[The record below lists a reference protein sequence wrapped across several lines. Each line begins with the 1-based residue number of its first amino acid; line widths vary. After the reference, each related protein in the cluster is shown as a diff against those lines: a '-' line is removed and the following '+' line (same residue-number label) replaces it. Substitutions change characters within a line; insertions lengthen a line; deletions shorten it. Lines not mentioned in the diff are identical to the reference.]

1 MEIDSLEEV
10 PKVKSLVPV
19 VVSSV
24 LISALIAGGGIYVY
38 LKSISDKNQ
47 TDLQNQIN
55 ILKAQV
61 SASNAV
67 TTTPTATATATPTAS
82 AQATANWK
90 TYTSNTYGLTIKYPN
105 DWVTLDY
112 SLYNKAS
119 IIGLASPTSA
129 AYLVNTQGKAD
140 DSSSLLYYLKT
151 EKSKDQGNSNVQDY
165 AAIKIG
171 QYDGY
176 KVQQP
181 NIGGVVFYYIEHSG
195 HVYIFELESGTTE
208 VVTQILATL
217 TLN

>member
-129 AYLVNTQGKAD
+129 AYLAKNSGGDGATDIIVK
-140 DSSSLLYYLKT
+140 
-151 EKSKDQGNSNVQDY
+151 EK
-165 AAIKIG
+165 
-171 QYDGY
+171 
-176 KVQQP
+176 
-181 NIGGVVFYYIEHSG
+181 
-195 HVYIFELESGTTE
+195 LT
-208 VVTQILATL
+208 ILARFYII
-217 TLN
+217 